1 MAASHISSEQ
11 ISQVSELVAAY
22 ISEQRE
28 RFVSL
33 AANLFSAQKAQ
44 LMGFF
49 SPDLLESTR
58 IVVLQKERIGNPGF
72 YPMLRSWG
80 FSNLPEFT
88 QMAAVTFQDVIV
100 SHEPFSDA
108 LLFHELVH
116 VEQYRQVKVPR
127 FAELYV
133 RGFLTGGGYDGIPLE
148 INAYDLGGRFEVEPQ
163 RPFSVERE
171 VSRWIAQDR
180 F

>member
-1 MAASHISSEQ
+1 LRGTRQRIISTAPVTTRNGWVRRRWTFRASRLESIQGDPPGNLTLNGKRPLRFHLEAAAQ
-11 ISQVSELVAAY
+11 IVSVDF
-22 ISEQRE
+22 E
-28 RFVSL
+28 RYAST
-33 AANLFSAQKAQ
+33 SATS
-44 LMGFF
+44 FF
-49 SPDLLESTR
+49 RPDLLESTR
-58 IVVLQKERIGNPGF
+58 VVVLQKERIGNPGF

-127 FAELYV
+127 FAELP
-133 RGFLTGGGYDGIPLE
+133 I
-148 INAYDLGGRFEVEPQ
+148 
-163 RPFSVERE
+163 S
-171 VSRWIAQDR
+171 
-180 F
+180 

>member
-11 ISQVSELVAAY
+11 ISQVSELVAGY

-28 RFVSL
+28 RFVSW
-33 AANLFSAQKAQ
+33 ATNLFSAQKAQ

-49 SPDLLESTR
+49 RPDLLESTR

-72 YPMLRSWG
+72 YSMLRSWG

-148 INAYDLGGRFEVEPQ
+148 INAYDLGGRFEMEPQ

-171 VSRWIAQDR
+171 VSRWITQDR